1 MNGLKMSALEL
12 RPFEEQL
19 ANAIYANR
27 LEQAKKQGIKEGESN
42 IIKKLL
48 KKNTAEEISQQ

>member
-1 MNGLKMSALEL
+1 MSALEL